1 MISIKNEIDSL
12 TLETIGFKSDNL
24 IFSPE
29 AQTGLALDNLS
40 TIDQQ
45 SFDLSTQKELAIS
58 LQSNLKNQE
67 DFSLLPSDI
76 GLASGNVNELVKFYN
91 EMALKRKNLLAG
103 ATKRNPV
110 VVQLSE
116 DQLIC
121 ELIY

>member
-1 MISIKNEIDSL
+1 M
-12 TLETIGFKSDNL
+12 
-24 IFSPE
+24 
-29 AQTGLALDNLS
+29 ALDNLS

-58 LQSNLKNQE
+58 LQSNLKIKRILG
-67 DFSLLPSDI
+67 SLPSDI

-91 EMALKRKNLLAG
+91 EMALKRKKNLLAG

-116 DQLIC
+116 DLTD
-121 ELIY
+121 LN